1 MSGVEEV
8 CARLRPGYPELAR
21 HLIEALAAEARV
33 QCVLVTGSLATGL
46 ADRYRDLDL
55 SVVVNNADAHRRAL
69 GRLARSHRRS
79 GVFGHADPRAGTGVH
94 RRDRGLAARRRPA
107 RAACGRHPPTAPAAP
122 GGFRPRPL
130 RERTTRRRQAPPPA
144 PRPLVE
150 EFLRVLGLL
159 DVVMGRGEYFVG
171 TQGFM
176 LLRQYLVEL
185 FHAENGQPH
194 TGGAKRVT
202 HTLTAE
208 QAALLAT
215 QPPLNGDREAV
226 IAGHLAAAHVFLPR
240 ARRLLDQQHLPWPTT
255 FAAATRRHLQ
265 RTLNLDMHQ
274 LTEP

>member
-21 HLIEALAAEARV
+21 HLIEALAADARV

-46 ADRYRDLDL
+46 ADRYSDLDL
-55 SVVVNNADAHRRAL
+55 SVVVNNADAVAGLLGAL
-69 GRLARSHRRS
+69 PGLIGDLAYSATLTRGPVR
-79 GVFGHADPRAGTGVH
+79 VFTAVTVDWLRVDVLLEPRAVAT
-94 RRDRGLAARRRPA
+94 RRP
-107 RAACGRHPPTAPAAP
+107 HPPHLVAFDRDHSVSELPAA
-122 GGFRPRPL
+122 
-130 RERTTRRRQAPPPA
+130 EQAPPPA

-150 EFLRVLGLL
+150 EFVRVLGLL
-159 DVVMGRGEYFVG
+159 DVVMGRSEYFVG
-171 TQGFM
+171 TQGVM

-240 ARRLLDQQHLPWPTT
+240 ARRLLDQQRLPWPTT